1 MVHDNTQS
9 LEEKLQQQVSS
20 LLAKRFSSVEGEV
33 QRLQASINEFC
44 ERLLTCASNRE
55 VATDEVADLH
65 TELRQTLSEESD
77 RASSRAVAEAVAKAE
92 EEFQRKLTEAQ
103 AEAEAQISE
112 LRAEL
117 AASQQAA
124 LAAPAAEVAVA
135 PQRGFDLVRQAV
147 VELDAQRTQA
157 EALTTLVRYAA
168 RFAPRVVFFV
178 LKGGSAIGWKAS
190 GFANGLNDETARSL
204 NVPVSSVTLLREAVE
219 RQQPVTAS
227 AEMLNEPLLGS
238 YGAPQ
243 PKHAVAI
250 PLTVRNKA
258 AAILYADSETEDQAA
273 INTDA
278 LATLLHVTSLV
289 VELLPVRR
297 SAEPVRPVTPQPQV
311 QPVAAQPPAAPQ
323 PAPAVTATPAP
334 VQSAPVFYGGLG
346 DEQPARIETPAP
358 GEQAAPAFAS
368 AVPTTQMPPVITAA
382 PAAPESPV
390 SLAPA
395 PQPVEEPTPTPVF
408 TAVPEPAPVPA
419 AVPEPV
425 TAAAT
430 TPLSSG
436 AGQTQRSGSI
446 LPGTASESEVR
457 AHNDA
462 RRFAR
467 LLVSEIKLYNEAKVS
482 DGRRSHDLYERLKED
497 IDRSRQMY
505 EKRVPPAVAAKYDYF
520 YDELLH
526 TLAEGDPSKLGHGC
540 PGPTVPIN

>member
-33 QRLQASINEFC
+33 QRLQTSINEFC
-44 ERLLTCASNRE
+44 ERLLTYAGNKE

-92 EEFQRKLTEAQ
+92 EEFQRKLAEAQ
-103 AEAEAQISE
+103 TEAEARISE

-124 LAAPAAEVAVA
+124 LEVPLPAAEVTAA
-135 PQRGFDLVRQAV
+135 PHKGFDLVRQAIAD
-147 VELDAQRTQA
+147 LDAQRTQA
-157 EALTTLVRYAA
+157 EALTTLVRYATH
-168 RFAPRVVFFV
+168 FAPRVVFFV
-178 LKGGSAIGWKAS
+178 LKGGNAIGWKAS
-190 GFANGLNDETARSL
+190 GFASGLNDETARAL
-204 NVPVSSVTLLREAVE
+204 NVPVSSVALLNEAVE
-219 RQQPVTAS
+219 RQQPVTAT
-227 AEMLNEPLLGS
+227 AEMLNESLLGS
-238 YGAPQ
+238 YGDPL

-258 AAILYADSETEDQAA
+258 AAVLYAESETADQSA
-273 INTDA
+273 INIDA
-278 LATLLHVTSLV
+278 LAALLHVTSLV

-297 SAEPVRPVTPQPQV
+297 STEPVRPATPQPQV
-311 QPVAAQPPAAPQ
+311 QPVAAQPAAAPKPE
-323 PAPAVTATPAP
+323 PAPAVPAAPAP
-334 VQSAPVFYGGLG
+334 PVFYGGLG

-358 GEQAAPAFAS
+358 GEQAAPAFVAS
-368 AVPTTQMPPVITAA
+368 AVPTLQMAPVVTAA

-395 PQPVEEPTPTPVF
+395 PQPVEEPAPAPVF
-408 TAVPEPAPVPA
+408 TAVPEPAP
-419 AVPEPV
+419 VPEPV

-430 TPLSSG
+430 TPLSSTS
-436 AGQTQRSGSI
+436 GQTQRSGGI
-446 LPGTASESEVR
+446 LPNNASEPEVR

-505 EKRVPPAVAAKYDYF
+505 EKRVPPSVAAKYDYF
-520 YDELLH
+520 YDELVH